1 MNKRKRILA
10 MLLAAVIVSSF
21 VSCGGSGSGDVTS
34 APDSDS
40 GKGETTASPYDSN
53 GFLLDSLPDELD
65 FGGRKV
71 TILGWDHYEEVEF
84 YTEEQT
90 GDIVNDAYYQRNLG
104 VEDRLNVKLEFLE
117 GLTRGSNDFRQKIS
131 NSVMSGSGEYDI
143 IAGHSQAVSQT
154 SADGLLLNV
163 LDIDYI
169 DFDKPW
175 WAQSLKKETTIGGA
189 LYFLAG
195 DIAVSTTS
203 RMQGLFFNNDYI
215 VDYKLEDPY
224 DVVLDGKWTVDKMFE
239 MSKDIYSDLNSDG
252 KKDEKDQF
260 GFACDWVQ
268 FQAPMYSCGIK
279 AVDVTK
285 DGGLEVSPT
294 FTGEKAADL
303 LVKLCGF
310 VHDTND
316 ATKIAQVDDSKIF
329 IEGRV
334 LFYAFPLGL
343 ISTGDMRSVK
353 FSYGFI
359 PWPKYDESQ
368 ENYIVSSSNAFSL
381 WAVPIDAKDSDI
393 SGAVMEAM
401 ASGGYRLISP
411 ALFETA
417 YKVKYN
423 SMDSERQSQ
432 VFDILKS
439 SVIYDVGKVYGNLKN
454 NMFNNYCDMIFNNN
468 TNWKSNVDSKK
479 DAMQASLDEMVET
492 FRENAAG

>member
-1 MNKRKRILA
+1 
-10 MLLAAVIVSSF
+10 MLLAAVIVSSIT
-21 VSCGGSGSGDVTS
+21 SCGGSGDADVTS
-34 APDSDS
+34 APDSADS
-40 GKGETTASPYDSN
+40 TGETTANPYDSN
-53 GFLLDSLPDELD
+53 GFLLDSLPELD

-84 YTEEQT
+84 YADELN

-117 GLTRGSNDFRQKIS
+117 GITRGSNDFRQKIN

-143 IAGHSQAVSQT
+143 VAGHSHHVSQA
-154 SADGLLLNV
+154 SVDGLLMNM
-163 LDIDYI
+163 LDVDYI

-203 RMQGLFFNNDYI
+203 RIQGLFFNNDYI

-224 DVVLDGKWTVDKMFE
+224 DVVLDGKWTVDKLIS
-239 MSKDIYSDLNSDG
+239 MSKDIYSDLNVDG

-260 GFACDWVQ
+260 GFACDGVQ
-268 FQAPMYSCGIK
+268 FQATIYPSGIK
-279 AVDVTK
+279 SVDVTN
-285 DGGLEVSPT
+285 DGGLTVSPT
-294 FTGEKAADL
+294 ICSEKATDL
-303 LVKLCGF
+303 LVKFCGF

-316 ATKIAQVDDSKIF
+316 ATKIAQTDDTKIF
-329 IEGRV
+329 IDGRT

-343 ISTGDMRSVK
+343 ISSGDMRAVK

-359 PWPKYDESQ
+359 PWPKYDENQ

-381 WAVPIDAKDSDI
+381 WSVPIDAKDSDI

-439 SVIYDVGKVYGNLKN
+439 SVIYDVGKVFASITN
-454 NMFNNYCDMIFNNN
+454 NMFNNYCDMIYTNN

-479 DAMQASLDEMVET
+479 DAMQTSLDEMVET
-492 FRENAAG
+492 FKENAAG

>member
-10 MLLAAVIVSSF
+10 VLLAAVIVSSIT
-21 VSCGGSGSGDVTS
+21 SCGGSGDADVTS
-34 APDSDS
+34 ANDSNGS
-40 GKGETTASPYDSN
+40 TGETTANPYDSN
-53 GFLLDSLPDELD
+53 GFLLDSLPDDLN

-117 GLTRGSNDFRQKIS
+117 GITRGSNDFRQKIN

-143 IAGHSQAVSQT
+143 VAGHSHHVSQA
-154 SADGLLLNV
+154 SVDGLLMNM
-163 LDIDYI
+163 LDVDYI

-203 RMQGLFFNNDYI
+203 RIQGLFFNNDYI

-224 DVVLDGKWTVDKMFE
+224 DVVLDGKWTVDKLIS

-279 AVDVTK
+279 SVDVTN
-285 DGGLEVSPT
+285 DGGLTVSPT
-294 FTGEKAADL
+294 ICSEKATDL

-310 VHDTND
+310 VHDTDD
-316 ATKIAQVDDSKIF
+316 ATKIAQMDDTKIF
-329 IEGRV
+329 IEGRT

-343 ISTGDMRSVK
+343 ISTGDMRAVK

-359 PWPKYDESQ
+359 PWPKYDENQ

-381 WAVPIDAKDSDI
+381 WSVPIDAKDSDI

-439 SVIYDVGKVYGNLKN
+439 SVIYDVGKVFASITN
-454 NMFNNYCDMIFNNN
+454 NMFNNYCDMIYTNN

-479 DAMQASLDEMVET
+479 DAMQTSLDEMVET
-492 FRENAAG
+492 FKENAAG